1 MKTLK
6 ESILADMDDVINRGD
21 SDIEKAL
28 NIPTIKDFVNNPYSK
43 GQTSIKWICPF
54 ILDKY
59 KKKYPDMVKD
69 TWTGFEFMLDT
80 YNKRMV
86 DLHIY
91 LTDSTEFVSH
101 KKVLGGWSDT
111 FIGANLRTYKKMTID
126 TVNALAKDEKLLD
139 KLMEHSYK
147 AFKLNNSEKSWL
159 IDVYSLYSLATK
171 NKLEL

>member
-6 ESILADMDDVINRGD
+6 ESLLADMDDVINRGE

-28 NIPTIKDFVNNPYSK
+28 NIPTAKDFFNNPYFK
-43 GQTSIKWICPF
+43 GQISVKWICPF
-54 ILDKY
+54 ILDNY

-69 TWTGFEFMLDT
+69 TWTGFEFILDT
-80 YNKRMV
+80 CHKRMV

-91 LTDSTEFVSH
+91 LTDNTEFLSH
-101 KKVLGGWSDT
+101 KKVLSGWNDT
-111 FIGANLRTYKKMTID
+111 FVGANLKTYKKMTID
-126 TVNALAKDEKLLD
+126 IVNALAKNEELLD

-147 AFKLNNSEKSWL
+147 AFKLVNNKKSWL

-171 NKLEL
+171 NKLE